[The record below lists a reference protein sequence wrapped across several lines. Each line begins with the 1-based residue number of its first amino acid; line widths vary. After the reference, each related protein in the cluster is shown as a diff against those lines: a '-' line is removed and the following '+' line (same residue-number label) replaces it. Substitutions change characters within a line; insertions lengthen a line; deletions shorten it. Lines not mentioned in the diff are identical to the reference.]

1 MQAPASQPEAAAA
14 ERQPAARA
22 SATAKRD
29 AAPKPQPAAR
39 ASATAKRDAAAAPK
53 RDRIPH
59 PDTGVLDLATI
70 MRTLGDPVRLDI
82 VRLLSDDAPRVCN
95 DIAELMG
102 LPNSTCSYH
111 LRLLREAGVTRA
123 RAQGTQRLVTLRR
136 EDLETRFP
144 GLVEVLTR

>member
-1 MQAPASQPEAAAA
+1 MQAPASQPEAGGA
-14 ERQPAARA
+14 E
-22 SATAKRD
+22 
-29 AAPKPQPAAR
+29 PQPFAR
-39 ASATAKRDAAAAPK
+39 ASATAKRDAAAASK

-59 PDTGVLDLATI
+59 PDTAALDLATI

-82 VRLLSDDAPRVCN
+82 VRLLSDDEPRVCN
-95 DIAELMG
+95 DISELMG